1 MMKTRTAA
9 LASAVALSAAAV
21 TAAPAYAAPAPAA
34 QTGVVQY
41 ADTAPGAGAGSAGGS
56 LENEIV
62 QVGLILVAGI
72 GVSIAMAVGAGI
84 AGGAIE
90 LPQIPGLPF

>member
-1 MMKTRTAA
+1 MKTRTAA

-34 QTGVVQY
+34 QTGLVQY
-41 ADTAPGAGAGSAGGS
+41 AETTPGAGTGSAEGS
-56 LENEIV
+56 LENNIV

-72 GVSIAMAVGAGI
+72 GVSIALAVGAGV